1 MIAITRR
8 TIPTGLC
15 AAFAVLTILRT
26 GDAAAPA
33 SIDLAVPERTNAY
46 PSVAAQGQLV
56 ALSWA
61 ASAAGA
67 TTDIYTAV
75 SRDGG
80 LTFAKPV
87 RVNDAAG
94 RASVSGEQPPRV
106 AIVPSS
112 GRAPAIAVVW
122 SAKGAA
128 GTRLLSARSEDG
140 GASFGPASPLPGSD
154 ATGNRGWES
163 IAVDSKGQVV
173 AIWLDHRESASGTA
187 SAPIHHAGQA
197 HTGHGDSDGA
207 ARAQQSKLY
216 FATIGGEEARPITG
230 GVCYCCKTAVAVGA
244 DAAIYAAWRHV
255 YPGNIRDI
263 AFTWSRDGGRTFAP
277 AIPVSQD
284 QWALDGCP
292 ENGPAIAVDSRNRV
306 HVVWPTLVNG
316 TGGASAP
323 NLALFHAVR
332 TGDRFSPRQAI
343 PTSGTPRHPA
353 LAAGPAGSLLVA
365 WDEQAGGT
373 RRVALATGAA
383 AGNAALTFRR
393 LSIGTAGRSEYPALA
408 STGDAFVAAWT
419 SGPADRSTIH
429 VERIANRP

>member
-1 MIAITRR
+1 MIANTRR
-8 TIPTGLC
+8 TFSTGLC
-15 AAFAVLTILRT
+15 AALAALAILRT

-33 SIDLAVPERTNAY
+33 SIDLAVPERANAY
-46 PSVAAQGQLV
+46 PSVAAQGPLV

-61 ASAAGA
+61 ASTEAA
-67 TTDIYTAV
+67 TDIYTAV

-80 LTFAKPV
+80 LRFAKPV
-87 RVNDAAG
+87 RVNGAAG

-112 GRAPAIAVVW
+112 GRPPAIVVVW
-122 SAKGAA
+122 TAKGAT
-128 GTRLLSARSEDG
+128 GTRLLSARSEDI

-154 ATGNRGWES
+154 ANGNRGWES
-163 IAVDSKGQVV
+163 IAVDSTGQVV
-173 AIWLDHRESASGTA
+173 AIWLDHRQSASGTA
-187 SAPIHHAGQA
+187 PAPMHHAGQA

-207 ARAQQSKLY
+207 ARAQKSKLY
-216 FATIGGEEARPITG
+216 FSTIGAQEARPITG
-230 GVCYCCKTAVAVGA
+230 GVCYCCKTGVAVGA

-277 AIPVSQD
+277 PIPVSQD

-292 ENGPAIAVDSRNRV
+292 ENGPAIAVDSRDRV
-306 HVVWPTLVNG
+306 HVVWPTLVKG
-316 TGGASAP
+316 TGGGSPP
-323 NLALFHAVR
+323 NLALFHAIHA
-332 TGDRFSPRQAI
+332 GDRFSPRQAI

-373 RRVALATGAA
+373 RRVALATGEA
-383 AGNAALTFRR
+383 AGSAAVSFRR
-393 LSIGTAGRSEYPALA
+393 LSIGTAGRGEYPALA
-408 STGDAFVAAWT
+408 STPDAFVAAWT
-419 SGPADRSTIH
+419 SGTADRSTIH
-429 VERIANRP
+429 VERIAHRR